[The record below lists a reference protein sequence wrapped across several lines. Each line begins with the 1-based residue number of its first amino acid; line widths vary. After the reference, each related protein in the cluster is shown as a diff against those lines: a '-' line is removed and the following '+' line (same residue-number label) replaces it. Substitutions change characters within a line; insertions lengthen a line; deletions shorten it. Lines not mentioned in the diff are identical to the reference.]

1 MLENLIAN
9 RWTPSAAA
17 EWTAVMNPSRGVEIA
32 RCPVGSAAD
41 VDAAVRAARG
51 ALAGWA
57 ETPPGDRARILFR
70 YKALLEEKFAEI
82 ALLICREHGKTLVEA
97 PGELRRGLGGGG
109 LDGERN
115 RQWSGSASLSI
126 AMG

>member
-1 MLENLIAN
+1 MGQES
-9 RWTPSAAA
+9 TP
-17 EWTAVMNPSRGVEIA
+17 VFNPSRGVEIA

-97 PGELRRGLGGGG
+97 QGICGGGWMWWTWRAG
-109 LDGERN
+109 FR
-115 RQWSGSASLSI
+115 RC
-126 AMG
+126 